1 MNLDI
6 KQMRNCRLQYQESKE
21 DHSETCKKI
30 IEYGKFLGCEQ
41 APGKEDVRVSLAYI
55 EGMLIGEELPTAV
68 DFESTVEDNP

>member
-1 MNLDI
+1 VNLDI

-55 EGMLIGEELPTAV
+55 EGMLAGIAHARAK
-68 DFESTVEDNP
+68 